1 MTQLT
6 LIKYESLK
14 QLWRSHV
21 PIEKQG
27 NERAKPNE

>member
-14 QLWRSHV
+14 QLWR
-21 PIEKQG
+21 
-27 NERAKPNE
+27 